1 MMPEQRNTTYV
12 AALVLILL
20 GHFALGYLLLPYIME
35 ERLRVLG
42 FSRFGLKIGYG
53 VGMVVIIGIVLAGFN
68 ALLYYLSKRRKKQI
82 SLLPVFCFYSA
93 LCLIVNALI
102 NIVLGMLE
110 AGSEQLF

>member
-1 MMPEQRNTTYV
+1 MQQKRSTTYV
-12 AALVLILL
+12 AVLVLVLL

-35 ERLRVLG
+35 QRLQILG
-42 FSRFGLKIGYG
+42 LSRFGLKIGYG

-93 LCLIVNALI
+93 LCLVVNAAI

-110 AGSEQLF
+110 AGTEQIL